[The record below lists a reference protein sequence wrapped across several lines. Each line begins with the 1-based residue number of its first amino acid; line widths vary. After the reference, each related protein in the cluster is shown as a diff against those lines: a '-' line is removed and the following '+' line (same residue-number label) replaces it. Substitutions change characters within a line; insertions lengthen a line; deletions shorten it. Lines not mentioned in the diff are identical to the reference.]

1 MRDSLRMTMRGV
13 RLRRARA
20 AVAGLCVVMGALG
33 AFPSTAR
40 ADSERVKFLSEKL
53 KAEDF
58 RVRTNAALSLGAE
71 NDDGAVDPLCNA
83 LSDASEVVR
92 QASAVALKRLNRSR
106 SLGCLKAREGNESND
121 GVKVQITRAIEAISA
136 GGIGGGGGGGGGSD
150 ETPKNIPGAKYYVL
164 LSSVGNSTSR
174 GTPEIEAIVLK
185 AMKAKLEAA
194 GTIQLAPRSE
204 TLEAAKSV
212 IAKRKIKGFYLAV
225 AIDKFDYSGGNLRVK
240 VKVGV
245 FSYPNK
251 SLLGN
256 VDKAMTAQGISG
268 TDKGTEDQLLDLA
281 AAKVSEQFAENASA
295 F

>member
-13 RLRRARA
+13 RLRRA
-20 AVAGLCVVMGALG
+20 VLGLCVAMGVLG

-40 ADSERVKFLSEKL
+40 ADAERVKFLSEKL
-53 KAEDF
+53 KADDF

-71 NDDGAVDPLCNA
+71 NDDGAVDPLCGA
-83 LSDASEVVR
+83 LSDTSEVVR

-106 SLGCLKAREGNESND
+106 ALGCLKAREGNESND

-136 GGIGGGGGGGGGSD
+136 GGVGGGGGGGGND

-164 LSSVGNSTSR
+164 LSSVANATSR

-185 AMKAKLEAA
+185 AMKAKLESS

-204 TLEAAKSV
+204 TLDAAKSV
-212 IAKRKIKGFYLAV
+212 LAKRKIKGFYLAV

-256 VDKAMTAQGISG
+256 VDKAMTAQGIS
-268 TDKGTEDQLLDLA
+268 TADKGTEDQLLDLA
-281 AAKVSEQFAENASA
+281 ASKVSEQFAENASA